1 MNTHRPFAAQARRL
15 CPESAEHHDRVWF
28 CQHCRLL
35 EMRLTPITDVIG
47 DLLDDAGLTI
57 TIPTTRPVVGDQPV
71 EEPVHQQATAVIAD
85 AIAEFMPEG
94 DDGQDGLANLGNAQS
109 IKAALREAGY
119 AIVRV
124 PDIPHKGPHDTNGTM
139 LITAA
144 EKAESAR
151 YPVGGSNVGRAVAQV
166 LREVAAAAD

>member
-1 MNTHRPFAAQARRL
+1 MTPAAQVIHETLQRFSSSVSGA
-15 CPESAEHHDRVWF
+15 ESGA
-28 CQHCRLL
+28 
-35 EMRLTPITDVIG
+35 
-47 DLLDDAGLTI
+47 TI
-57 TIPTTRPVVGDQPV
+57 
-71 EEPVHQQATAVIAD
+71 
-85 AIAEFMPEG
+85 
-94 DDGQDGLANLGNAQS
+94 
-109 IKAALREAGY
+109 AALRKAGY

-124 PDIPHKGPHDTNGTM
+124 PDIAFKGPHDTNGSM